1 MIMMRYVRIAAGLL
15 AFSLLAVVFIL
26 LIIPAVL
33 VAIFGTVMQGAG
45 EMITKGVACLLD
57 ASITAL
63 EYADKMVENDVED
76 C

>member
-1 MIMMRYVRIAAGLL
+1 MRGGLL
-15 AFSLLAVVFIL
+15 AFSLLAVLFVVL
-26 LIIPAVL
+26 VVPAIL
-33 VAIFGTVMQGAG
+33 VAIFGTLMQGVG

-63 EYADKMVENDVED
+63 EYSNKLIDNDGED

>member
-1 MIMMRYVRIAAGLL
+1 MVRYVRIAAGLL

-33 VAIFGTVMQGAG
+33 VAIFGTLMQGVG

-63 EYADKMVENDVED
+63 EYADKLIENEGDD
-76 C
+76 CR